1 MVMFRLSH
9 MKRKHIKDSRRIL
22 NIPRGAIP
30 LAVNVTEDK
39 DVANQQY
46 PEFLEETM
54 FADHGTKVLITDP
67 KADVYLERAK
77 QQKLDKL
84 KDKYEQWW
92 EEPEGDP
99 SY

>member
-1 MVMFRLSH
+1 MI
-9 MKRKHIKDSRRIL
+9 RKHTKGNQRIL
-22 NIPRGAIP
+22 NIPRGVIP

-67 KADVYLERAK
+67 KADVYLEQNRK
-77 QQKLDKL
+77 KKEETEKLRN
-84 KDKYEQWW
+84 KYEQWF